1 MYLCNFGWQ
10 LFLWRCIWILLHYY
24 VFINSCLLLVV
35 FHLFTIAFL
44 TIIEILLLL
53 SYFLFFLQFLV
64 YFFIKRMILWIQ
76 LLEQIFF
83 VNSTG
88 CRYYEVLLSEALIKL
103 EYYLNDIGE
112 TVLHIYDVVK
122 RFLDRVQGNNDYWRG
137 QSSSMNIEKVKHS
150 LFLVDS

>member
-1 MYLCNFGWQ
+1 MYLSNFGWQ

-24 VFINSCLLLVV
+24 VFINSCLLLVA
-35 FHLFTIAFL
+35 FHLFIIAFL
-44 TIIEILLLL
+44 TIIKILL
-53 SYFLFFLQFLV
+53 
-64 YFFIKRMILWIQ
+64 YFFIKRIILWIQ
-76 LLEQIFF
+76 LLKQIFF

-88 CRYYEVLLSEALIKL
+88 SRYYEVLLSEALIKL